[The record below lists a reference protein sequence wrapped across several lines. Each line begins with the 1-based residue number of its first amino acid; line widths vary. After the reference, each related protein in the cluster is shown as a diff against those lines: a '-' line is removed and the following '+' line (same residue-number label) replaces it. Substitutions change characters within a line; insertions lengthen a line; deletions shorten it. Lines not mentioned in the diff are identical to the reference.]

1 MPDKTELIKD
11 TKYCE
16 IHNQGRYVDNNYT
29 YCIEKIYVKKL
40 KRFEI
45 RFSLYKDLT
54 GHPEKYI
61 AKSLDVKE
69 LEYISLHIDAISKH
83 MFDSEAIGKTPKL
96 LSPSDKTF
104 LSKSPKQNRAESKP
118 EYSNIK
124 RIKEHSKEK
133 YVTRAT

>member
-1 MPDKTELIKD
+1 MPGKTELIKD

-61 AKSLDVKE
+61 ARSLDVTE
-69 LEYISLHIDAISKH
+69 LEFISLLKDAIEKNVFTTE
-83 MFDSEAIGKTPKL
+83 MIEAMAKL
-96 LSPSDKTF
+96 LSS
-104 LSKSPKQNRAESKP
+104 SKKAASIKNPKV
-118 EYSNIK
+118 
-124 RIKEHSKEK
+124 KEK
-133 YVTRAT
+133 KVEPNESIPENTKNTEKEIA

>member
-1 MPDKTELIKD
+1 MPEKTELIKD

-40 KRFEI
+40 KRCEI

-61 AKSLDVKE
+61 ARSLDVTE
-69 LEYISLHIDAISKH
+69 LEFISLLKDALEKNVFSPEMIVT
-83 MFDSEAIGKTPKL
+83 MAKL
-96 LSPSDKTF
+96 LNSNKNTS
-104 LSKSPKQNRAESKP
+104 SPKTSKQ
-118 EYSNIK
+118 
-124 RIKEHSKEK
+124 KEK
-133 YVTRAT
+133 KIQPSALTESDIKNIEKEIA

>member
-1 MPDKTELIKD
+1 MLEKTELIKD

-61 AKSLDVKE
+61 ARSLDVTE
-69 LEYISLHIDAISKH
+69 LEFISLLKDAIEKNV
-83 MFDSEAIGKTPKL
+83 FTSEMIDEMSKL
-96 LSPSDKTF
+96 LSSSKKNSLP
-104 LSKSPKQNRAESKP
+104 KSPKSIERKPLQNTPASIESK
-118 EYSNIK
+118 NAQ
-124 RIKEHSKEK
+124 KEI
-133 YVTRAT
+133 A

>member
-1 MPDKTELIKD
+1 MPEKTELIKD

-61 AKSLDVKE
+61 ARSLDVTE
-69 LEYISLHIDAISKH
+69 LEFMSLLKDALEKNVFSPEMIVA
-83 MFDSEAIGKTPKL
+83 MAKL
-96 LSPSDKTF
+96 LSSNKNT
-104 LSKSPKQNRAESKP
+104 SSPKTSKTKERKLQPNTHTESD
-118 EYSNIK
+118 IK
-124 RIKEHSKEK
+124 NTEKEI
-133 YVTRAT
+133 A

>member
-61 AKSLDVKE
+61 ARSLDVTE
-69 LEYISLHIDAISKH
+69 LEFISLLKDAIEKNVFTFEMLDEIS
-83 MFDSEAIGKTPKL
+83 KL
-96 LSPSDKTF
+96 LSYSKKNSLPKS
-104 LSKSPKQNRAESKP
+104 SKSKENKPPQNIPLLVESK
-118 EYSNIK
+118 NAQ
-124 RIKEHSKEK
+124 KEI
-133 YVTRAT
+133 A

>member
-61 AKSLDVKE
+61 ARSLDVTE
-69 LEYISLHIDAISKH
+69 LEFISLLKDAIEKNVFTFEMLDEMS
-83 MFDSEAIGKTPKL
+83 KL
-96 LSPSDKTF
+96 LSYSKKNSLPKS
-104 LSKSPKQNRAESKP
+104 SKSKENKPPQNIPLSIESK
-118 EYSNIK
+118 NAQ
-124 RIKEHSKEK
+124 KEI
-133 YVTRAT
+133 A

>member
-1 MPDKTELIKD
+1 MLEKTELIKD

-61 AKSLDVKE
+61 ARSLDVTE
-69 LEYISLHIDAISKH
+69 PEFISLLKDAIEKNVFS
-83 MFDSEAIGKTPKL
+83 SEMVEEMAKL
-96 LSPSDKTF
+96 LSSNKKTSLPKNPKAKEQKPNQNTPT
-104 LSKSPKQNRAESKP
+104 LSNPKNTE
-118 EYSNIK
+118 
-124 RIKEHSKEK
+124 KEI
-133 YVTRAT
+133 A

>member
-61 AKSLDVKE
+61 ARSLDVTE
-69 LEYISLHIDAISKH
+69 LEFISLLKDAIEKNV
-83 MFDSEAIGKTPKL
+83 FTSEMIEEMSKL
-96 LSPSDKTF
+96 LSS
-104 LSKSPKQNRAESKP
+104 SKKNLLPRSPKSKEHKPPQNTPLSIESK
-118 EYSNIK
+118 NAQ
-124 RIKEHSKEK
+124 KEI
-133 YVTRAT
+133 A

>member
-1 MPDKTELIKD
+1 MPEKTELIKD

-61 AKSLDVKE
+61 ARSLDVTE
-69 LEYISLHIDAISKH
+69 LEFISLLKDAIEKNVFTFEMLDEIS
-83 MFDSEAIGKTPKL
+83 KL
-96 LSPSDKTF
+96 LSYSKKNSLPKS
-104 LSKSPKQNRAESKP
+104 SKSKENKPPQNIPLLVESK
-118 EYSNIK
+118 NAQ
-124 RIKEHSKEK
+124 KEI
-133 YVTRAT
+133 A

>member
-1 MPDKTELIKD
+1 MPEKTELIKD

-16 IHNQGRYVDNNYT
+16 IHSQGRYVDNNYT

-61 AKSLDVKE
+61 ARSLDVTE
-69 LEYISLHIDAISKH
+69 LEFISLLKDALEKNVFSPEMIVA
-83 MFDSEAIGKTPKL
+83 MAKL
-96 LSPSDKTF
+96 LSSNKNTSLPKT
-104 LSKSPKQNRAESKP
+104 SKQ
-118 EYSNIK
+118 
-124 RIKEHSKEK
+124 KEK
-133 YVTRAT
+133 KIQPSTLTESDIKNTEKEIA

>member
-1 MPDKTELIKD
+1 MPEKTELIKD

-61 AKSLDVKE
+61 ARSLDVTE
-69 LEYISLHIDAISKH
+69 LEFISLLKDAIEKNV
-83 MFDSEAIGKTPKL
+83 FTSETIDEMSKL
-96 LSPSDKTF
+96 LSS
-104 LSKSPKQNRAESKP
+104 SKKNSLPKSLKSKEHKPPQNIPASIESK
-118 EYSNIK
+118 NAQ
-124 RIKEHSKEK
+124 KEI
-133 YVTRAT
+133 A

>member
-1 MPDKTELIKD
+1 MPEKTELIKD

-61 AKSLDVKE
+61 ARSLDVTE
-69 LEYISLHIDAISKH
+69 LEFILLLKDAIEKNV
-83 MFDSEAIGKTPKL
+83 FTSEMIEEMSKL
-96 LSPSDKTF
+96 LSSSKKNSLP
-104 LSKSPKQNRAESKP
+104 KSPKSKEHKPTQNIPASIESK
-118 EYSNIK
+118 NAQ
-124 RIKEHSKEK
+124 KEI
-133 YVTRAT
+133 A

>member
-1 MPDKTELIKD
+1 MPEKIELIKD
-11 TKYCE
+11 TNYCE

-61 AKSLDVKE
+61 ARSLDVTE
-69 LEYISLHIDAISKH
+69 LEFISLLK
-83 MFDSEAIGKTPKL
+83 DSIENNVFSPEMVEEMSKL
-96 LSPSDKTF
+96 LSSNMKTSLQKNLKAKEEKPNQNTPT
-104 LSKSPKQNRAESKP
+104 LSNPKNTE
-118 EYSNIK
+118 
-124 RIKEHSKEK
+124 KEI
-133 YVTRAT
+133 A

>member
-1 MPDKTELIKD
+1 MPEKTELIKD

-29 YCIEKIYVKKL
+29 YCIEKIFVKKL

-61 AKSLDVKE
+61 ARSLDVTE
-69 LEYISLHIDAISKH
+69 LEFISLLKDAIEKNVFTPELIDA
-83 MFDSEAIGKTPKL
+83 MGKL
-96 LSPSDKTF
+96 LISSKKTTSTKT
-104 LSKSPKQNRAESKP
+104 SKQKEKNVESSESKTLDIK
-118 EYSNIK
+118 NIE
-124 RIKEHSKEK
+124 KEI
-133 YVTRAT
+133 A

>member
-1 MPDKTELIKD
+1 MPEKTELIKD

-16 IHNQGRYVDNNYT
+16 IHNQGRYVDNNFT

-61 AKSLDVKE
+61 ARSLDVTE
-69 LEYISLHIDAISKH
+69 LEFISLLKDAIEKNVFTTE
-83 MFDSEAIGKTPKL
+83 MIEAMAKL
-96 LSPSDKTF
+96 LSS
-104 LSKSPKQNRAESKP
+104 SKKAASIKNPKV
-118 EYSNIK
+118 
-124 RIKEHSKEK
+124 KEK
-133 YVTRAT
+133 KVEPNESIPENTKNTEKEIA

>member
-1 MPDKTELIKD
+1 MPEKTELIKD

-29 YCIEKIYVKKL
+29 YCIERIYVKKL

-61 AKSLDVKE
+61 ARSLDVTELEFISLLKDALEKNVFSPEIILAMAKLLNSTKDTTSPKTSKPKEKKLQASAPTEPDTKNTEKE
-69 LEYISLHIDAISKH
+69 LA
-83 MFDSEAIGKTPKL
+83 
-96 LSPSDKTF
+96 
-104 LSKSPKQNRAESKP
+104 
-118 EYSNIK
+118 
-124 RIKEHSKEK
+124 
-133 YVTRAT
+133 